1 MNLTVGQIVYLLT
14 KKSPNPKV
22 YPALVCEEIQKRS
35 LQGKTVN
42 YVIRLPTDDRREIEV
57 DNIDAEIFES
67 IEEARDA
74 MFKRAKDSIEE
85 ILDVAEKMSNIFKE
99 ETEMLQNSESLTL
112 EPEASGL
119 SAEGQGYASVDLGD
133 GNVARI
139 SIDEINKMNEVPV
152 E

>member
-1 MNLTVGQIVYLLT
+1 MESKKMNLTVGQIVYLLT

-42 YVIRLPTDDRREIEV
+42 YVIRLPTADRREIEV

-67 IEEARDA
+67 VEEARDA

-85 ILDVAEKMSNIFKE
+85 ILMSNFVIDHCFNVKTWSKINGIIPE
-99 ETEMLQNSESLTL
+99 EPRE
-112 EPEASGL
+112 
-119 SAEGQGYASVDLGD
+119 
-133 GNVARI
+133 
-139 SIDEINKMNEVPV
+139 
-152 E
+152 